1 MVEADIP
8 KPKPDEVLV
17 KVRRSL
23 ISRGSE
29 LFRRY
34 VMEEAVPPSMMGY
47 SDAGD
52 VIEVGADLHEIEPGQ
67 RVSVS
72 ALTPSTWSAR
82 LWVSGVAPMPYPM
95 K

>member
-1 MVEADIP
+1 MAKMKRLEKLEGFGNVQMVEADIP

-23 ISRGSE
+23 ISRGYE

-52 VIEVGADLHEIEPGQ
+52 VIEVGADLHEIEPG
-67 RVSVS
+67 
-72 ALTPSTWSAR
+72 
-82 LWVSGVAPMPYPM
+82 
-95 K
+95 